1 MSGLIPEHSPARRPP
16 TLQSRLARQVAERVQ
31 SGIDPS
37 DVASQVLDAIRQ
49 DELYVFTH
57 WGPEWRAELKK
68 RFDAILAAMDK
79 AAGP

>member
-1 MSGLIPEHSPARRPP
+1 
-16 TLQSRLARQVAERVQ
+16 
-31 SGIDPS
+31 
-37 DVASQVLDAIRQ
+37 VLDAICE

-57 WGPEWRAELKK
+57 SGPKWRAELKK